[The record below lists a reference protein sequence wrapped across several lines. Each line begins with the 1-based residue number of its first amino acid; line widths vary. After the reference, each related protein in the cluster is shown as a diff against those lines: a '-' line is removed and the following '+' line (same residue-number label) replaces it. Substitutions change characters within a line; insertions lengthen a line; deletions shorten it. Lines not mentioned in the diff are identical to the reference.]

1 MANNSHS
8 NANVGNADG
17 KDVAS
22 DNDAS
27 ITQTTTTNNNTP
39 NNNNNLRRRTK
50 SDNITS
56 AANVD
61 EFEQGISKE
70 PVSILFDAP
79 STVTKRDV
87 WQIDLIQILDILV
100 SIIERSGKKDLRV
113 AGMAALSSSLIYRLK
128 VESIS
133 ALHKAAMAPKNSPI
147 RRQDVDIEMIGIPY
161 RHEPTYP
168 VTFDDLLGLLQDLIG
183 TMANPKTRG
192 RSRKP
197 LIQDLAQPPV
207 FENYLLSLETVIGQ
221 YRDMI
226 MRKIE
231 DVGHGILQDITE
243 NLDALD
249 SVRCFFAAL
258 FLARDGVVDL
268 EQVGDDIR
276 IILIPQI
283 GDDDGD
289 NNNNDDKNNDDGKN
303 NDHGNVDDVSFDTGR
318 VLSGGTH

>member
-1 MANNSHS
+1 MLYNCIVMINDNNSDDTAIG
-8 NANVGNADG
+8 NVDANDI
-17 KDVAS
+17 AS
-22 DNDAS
+22 DNNSSDGDDTRLHTSTVSDKDA
-27 ITQTTTTNNNTP
+27 
-39 NNNNNLRRRTK
+39 
-50 SDNITS
+50 
-56 AANVD
+56 
-61 EFEQGISKE
+61 FEQGISKE

-79 STVTKRDV
+79 SAVTKRDV

-113 AGMAALSSSLIYRLK
+113 AGMAALSSALIYRLK

-133 ALHKAAMAPKNSPI
+133 ALHKAAMAPKSSSI

-161 RHEPTYP
+161 RHESTYP

-183 TMANPKTRG
+183 TIANPGTRS

-197 LIQDLAQPPV
+197 LIKDLAEPPV
-207 FENYLLSLETVIGQ
+207 FENYMLSLETVIGQ

-226 MRKIE
+226 MLKIG

-268 EQVGDDIR
+268 QQVGDDIR
-276 IILIPQI
+276 IILIPKI
-283 GDDDGD
+283 DDDD
-289 NNNNDDKNNDDGKN
+289 NKNNNDHANLKDDTFENG
-303 NDHGNVDDVSFDTGR
+303 DVSYDDSAT
-318 VLSGGTH
+318 LN